1 MILETLGHRYT
12 IVDRLDPRVRTVC
25 AIAAALFPLFLSDL
39 RVLLV
44 TLGLVLA
51 FVLYERPDLGALGKR
66 MLAVNVFMAT
76 LVLLLPWSV
85 PGETLFAV
93 GGLTYSREG
102 LLQALAILLKGNAIV
117 LAITA
122 LLGTLEPVRFAH
134 ALERLKVPSKLILLY
149 LFTVRYIAVL
159 EEEYGQLRRAMAI
172 RAFRP
177 RPDLHTLRSMGY
189 LVGMLLVRALDRSE
203 RIQKAMKCRGFAG
216 RFHTHEHFRV
226 GRLDG
231 VFALGLAFVMAGL
244 LVVNFV

>member
-1 MILETLGHRYT
+1 MILDTVPHKFSV
-12 IVDRLDPRVRTVC
+12 IDRLDPRVRTVC

-39 RVLLV
+39 RVLLL

-51 FVLYERPDLGALGKR
+51 LVLYERPDLGALGKR

-76 LVLLLPWSV
+76 LLLLLPWSV

-93 GGLTYSREG
+93 GRLTYSREG
-102 LLQALAILLKGNAIV
+102 LSQALAILLKGNAIV

-134 ALERLKVPSKLILLY
+134 ALERLKAPSKLILLY

-177 RPDLHTLRSMGY
+177 RLDLHTLRSIGY

-203 RIQKAMKCRGFAG
+203 RVQKAMKCRGFAG

-231 VFALGLAFVMAGL
+231 VFVIGLAFVMVGL
-244 LVVNFV
+244 LAVNFA

>member
-1 MILETLGHRYT
+1 MILETLGHRDSL
-12 IVDRLDPRVRTVC
+12 VDRLDPRVRTVC

-39 RVLLV
+39 RVLLA

-51 FVLYERPDLGALGKR
+51 FVIYERPDARALGKR

-85 PGETLFAV
+85 PGETLVAV
-93 GGLTYSREG
+93 GRLAYSQEG
-102 LLQALAILLKGNAIV
+102 LSQALAIVLKGNAIV
-117 LAITA
+117 LAISA

-134 ALERLKVPSKLILLY
+134 ALERLNAPSKLILLY

-159 EEEYGQLRRAMAI
+159 EDEYGQLRRAMAI

-226 GRLDG
+226 ARLDG
-231 VFALGLAFVMAGL
+231 LFVAVLACVMAGL
-244 LVVNFV
+244 IVANFA